1 MNISFDWLKEYVDIE
16 DMTPQELDDLLTF
29 SGLEVDSM
37 EKVETIKGGL
47 EHVVIAQVL
56 TCEPHPDSDH
66 LHLTTVDVGGERPLN
81 IVCGAPNV
89 AAGQKVVCAQIG
101 TKIYTSDTE
110 YYEIKKGKLRGA
122 VSEGMLC
129 AADELQLGTDHAGIM
144 VLPDDAP
151 VGMPAKEYFH
161 VKDDCL
167 LEVAITA
174 NRMDAISH
182 IGVARDVVA
191 VRNTREGKQLSIKW
205 PEVAECV
212 NASTCKC
219 VSADASATNTI
230 TQSHN
235 NAIRVTVEE
244 PELCPRYT
252 GITLRNVKV
261 GESPEWLQNRL
272 RTVGLRPINNIVDI
286 TNFVMMEVGQPLHA
300 FDADKIGGGHVVVK
314 RLPQGTKF
322 VTLDGVERTLD
333 ARDLMI
339 CCECGN
345 ALSHECVSADAPAT
359 NTITQSSNN
368 TIQAEPMC
376 IAGVFGGQKSGVS
389 METTNVFLESAFF
402 NPVSIR
408 KTSQRHTLKTD
419 ASYRYERTCDPN
431 ITEWALRRAVKLIRE
446 LAGGEICGQMVDLY
460 PKKIERPTVEV
471 NFRRMFDLVGQDIP
485 LEAVRT
491 ALTSLDIEIAN
502 ETAEGMTL
510 RVPTCKAD
518 VTRECDIVEEIMRI
532 YGYNNI
538 HIGTTVNSCL
548 SYGKKPDPR
557 KLKNAVSDYLTDNGF
572 SEIMNNSLTKSE
584 YYDDNPDFPADRCI
598 PIINPLSKELNVM
611 RQTLLYSGLEC
622 IARNINYK
630 IHDQKLYEFGKSYC
644 VNASMCKCV
653 SDDASAT
660 DTITQSHNNAIT
672 DVTKRFN
679 ETEHVSIFLT
689 GNMLP
694 ESWKQKSPESDF
706 FYLKSYVMTI
716 LQRMRVNMGRVEVV
730 PSQAKYFAEGLDLV
744 LRDNKKVIATLGT
757 LGRETMKKMDIKQ
770 PVYYADLNWTL
781 LLKGYPTKE
790 VQYQEVAKFP
800 EVRRDLALILKKDV
814 TFAAIEQAAM
824 QCEKKLLKSVSLF
837 DVYEGKGIA
846 DGFKSYAV
854 SFILQDKDK
863 TLNDKQIEATMTKIQ
878 KTLETQLGAKVRG

>member
-1 MNISFDWLKEYVDIE
+1 MNISFDWLKQYVDIE
-16 DMTPQELDDLLTF
+16 GMTPQELDDLLTF
-29 SGLEVDSM
+29 SGLEVDSK

-66 LHLTTVDVGGERPLN
+66 LHLTTVDVGTGTPLN

-161 VKDDCL
+161 VQDDWL
-167 LEVAITA
+167 FEVAITA

-191 VRNTREGKQLSIKW
+191 VRNTREGKQLKIQW
-205 PEVAECV
+205 PEAPEFPETPD
-212 NASTCKC
+212 S
-219 VSADASATNTI
+219 
-230 TQSHN
+230 QE
-235 NAIRVTVEE
+235 AIRVTVEDAN
-244 PELCPRYT
+244 LCPRYT
-252 GITLRNVKV
+252 GITLRGVKV

-272 RTVGLRPINNIVDI
+272 RTVGLRPINNVVDV

-300 FDADKIGGGHVVVK
+300 FDADQITGGHVIVK
-314 RLPQGTKF
+314 TLPQGTKF

-339 CCECGN
+339 CNEEEG
-345 ALSHECVSADAPAT
+345 
-359 NTITQSSNN
+359 
-368 TIQAEPMC
+368 MC
-376 IAGVFGGQKSGVS
+376 IAGVFGGLKSGTT
-389 METTNVFLESAFF
+389 METKNVFLESAFF

-431 ITEWALRRAVKLIRE
+431 ITVWALRRAVKLIQE
-446 LAGGEICGQMVDLY
+446 LAGGEVCGQMVDLY
-460 PKKIERPTVEV
+460 PKPIERPTVEV

-491 ALTSLDIEIAN
+491 ALTSLDIEIVN

-510 RVPTCKAD
+510 KVPTCKAD

-538 HIGTTVNSCL
+538 HIGDTVNSCL

-584 YYDDNPDFPADRCI
+584 YYEENPDFPADRCI

-622 IARNINYK
+622 IARNINFR
-630 IHDQKLYEFGKSYC
+630 ILDQKLYEFGRGYQKADLKDL
-644 VNASMCKCV
+644 NDPK
-653 SDDASAT
+653 DLNDLP
-660 DTITQSHNNAIT
+660 
-672 DVTKRFN
+672 VTKRFS
-679 ETEHVSIFLT
+679 ETEHVSIFMT
-689 GNMLP
+689 GNMTP
-694 ESWKQKSPESDF
+694 ESWKMKPAETDF
-706 FYLKSYVMTI
+706 FYLKAYVMYI
-716 LQRMRVNMGRVEVV
+716 LHRMRVNMGRVEMV
-730 PSQAKYFAEGLDLV
+730 PTQYKFFAEGLDIV
-744 LRDNKKVIATLGT
+744 QRDSKKLLGT
-757 LGRETMKKMDIKQ
+757 LGRIGRETLKKMDIKQ
-770 PVYYADLNWTL
+770 PVFYADLNWTL
-781 LLKGYPTKE
+781 LLKQYPTKE
-790 VQYQEVAKFP
+790 VLYQEVAKFP
-800 EVRRDLALILKKDV
+800 EVRRDLALVLRKDV
-814 TFAAIEQAAM
+814 TFAQVEQAAL

-837 DVYEGKGIA
+837 DVYEGKGITE
-846 DGFKSYAV
+846 GFKSYAV

-863 TLNDKQIEATMTKIQ
+863 TLNDKQIESTMAKIQ
-878 KTLETQLGAKVRG
+878 KTLETQLGAKIRG

>member
-16 DMTPQELDDLLTF
+16 DMTPQQLDDLLTF

-191 VRNTREGKQLSIKW
+191 VRNTREGKKLAIKW
-205 PEVAECV
+205 PEVESGEWKV
-212 NASTCKC
+212 ESDK
-219 VSADASATNTI
+219 
-230 TQSHN
+230 
-235 NAIRVTVEE
+235 AIRVTVEE

-272 RTVGLRPINNIVDI
+272 RTVGLRPINNIVDV

-339 CCECGN
+339 CDENEG
-345 ALSHECVSADAPAT
+345 
-359 NTITQSSNN
+359 
-368 TIQAEPMC
+368 MC

-446 LAGGEICGQMVDLY
+446 LAGGDICGQMVDLY
-460 PKKIERPTVEV
+460 PNKIERPTVEV

-491 ALTSLDIEIAN
+491 ALTSLDIEIVR
-502 ETAEGMTL
+502 EDAEGMTL
-510 RVPTCKAD
+510 KVPTCKAD
-518 VTRECDIVEEIMRI
+518 VYRECDIVEEIMRI

-584 YYDDNPDFPADRCI
+584 YYEDNADFEAARCI

-622 IARNINYK
+622 IARNINFR
-630 IHDQKLYEFGKSYC
+630 ILDQKLYEFGRSY
-644 VNASMCKCV
+644 VK
-653 SDDASAT
+653 T
-660 DTITQSHNNAIT
+660 DEAANQELP
-672 DVTKRFN
+672 VTKRFN

-689 GNMLP
+689 GNMTP
-694 ESWKQKSPESDF
+694 ESWKMKSAESDV
-706 FYLKSYVMTI
+706 FYLKAYVMDI
-716 LQRMRVNMGRVEVV
+716 LHRMRVNMGRVEMV
-730 PSQAKYFAEGLDLV
+730 PTQYKFFAEGLDIV
-744 LRDNKKVIATLGT
+744 QRDSKKLLGT
-757 LGRETMKKMDIKQ
+757 LGRIGRETLKKMDIKQ
-770 PVYYADLNWTL
+770 PVFYADLNWTL

-800 EVRRDLALILKKDV
+800 EVRRDLALILRKDV

-824 QCEKKLLKSVSLF
+824 QCEKKLLKRVSLF

-846 DGFKSYAV
+846 EGMKSYAV

-863 TLNDKQIEATMTKIQ
+863 TLNDKQIESTMAKIQ

>member
-205 PEVAECV
+205 PETLELPELPDNPA
-212 NASTCKC
+212 
-219 VSADASATNTI
+219 
-230 TQSHN
+230 
-235 NAIRVTVEE
+235 AIKVTVEE
-244 PELCPRYT
+244 PDLCPRYT

-272 RTVGLRPINNIVDI
+272 RTVGLRPINNVVDV

-300 FDADKIGGGHVVVK
+300 FDADKIGGGHVIVK

-339 CCECGN
+339 CDENEG
-345 ALSHECVSADAPAT
+345 
-359 NTITQSSNN
+359 
-368 TIQAEPMC
+368 MC

-446 LAGGEICGQMVDLY
+446 LAGGDICGQMVDLY
-460 PKKIERPTVEV
+460 PNKIERPTVEV

-491 ALTSLDIEIAN
+491 ALTSLDIEIVR
-502 ETAEGMTL
+502 EDAEGMTL
-510 RVPTCKAD
+510 KVPTCKAD

-584 YYDDNPDFPADRCI
+584 YYDENPDFPADRCI

-630 IHDQKLYEFGKSYC
+630 IHDQKLYEFGRSY
-644 VNASMCKCV
+644 VK
-653 SDDASAT
+653 T
-660 DTITQSHNNAIT
+660 DEAANQELP
-672 DVTKRFN
+672 VTKRFN

-689 GNMLP
+689 GNMTP

-706 FYLKSYVMTI
+706 FYLKSYVMAI

-744 LRDNKKVIATLGT
+744 LRDNKKVLATLGT
-757 LGRETMKKMDIKQ
+757 LGRETLKRMDIKQ

-824 QCEKKLLKSVSLF
+824 QCEKKLLKRVSLF

-863 TLNDKQIEATMTKIQ
+863 TLNDKQIETTMAKIQ

>member
-16 DMTPQELDDLLTF
+16 DMTPQQLDDLLTF

-101 TKIYTSDTE
+101 TKIYTSNSSAGGPATE

-129 AADELQLGTDHAGIM
+129 AADELQLGSDHAGIM

-161 VKDDCL
+161 VEDDHL

-174 NRMDAISH
+174 NRMDACSH

-191 VRNTREGKQLSIKW
+191 VRNTREGKNLAIKW
-205 PEVAECV
+205 PEVESGEWKV
-212 NASTCKC
+212 ESDK
-219 VSADASATNTI
+219 
-230 TQSHN
+230 
-235 NAIRVTVEE
+235 AIRVTVEE

-252 GITLRNVKV
+252 GITLRGVEVKD
-261 GESPEWLQNRL
+261 SPEWLQKRL
-272 RTVGLRPINNIVDI
+272 RTVGLRPINNIVDV

-300 FDADKIGGGHVVVK
+300 FDADKIGGGHVIVK

-322 VTLDGVERTLD
+322 TTLDGVERELD
-333 ARDLMI
+333 QRDLMI
-339 CCECGN
+339 CDEQEG
-345 ALSHECVSADAPAT
+345 
-359 NTITQSSNN
+359 
-368 TIQAEPMC
+368 MC
-376 IAGVFGGQKSGVS
+376 IAGVFGGQKSGVTH
-389 METTNVFLESAFF
+389 ETCNVFLESAYF

-419 ASYRYERTCDPN
+419 ASYRYERGCDPN

-446 LAGGEICGQMVDLY
+446 LAGGEVCGPMVDMY
-460 PKKIERPTVEV
+460 PKKIEKAEVTV
-471 NFRRMFDLVGQDIP
+471 NYRRMFDLIGKDIP
-485 LEAVRT
+485 MEAVHTSLR
-491 ALTSLDIEIAN
+491 SLDIEIVH
-502 ETAEGMTL
+502 EDTEGMTL
-510 RVPTCKAD
+510 RVPTMKCD

-538 HIGTTVNSCL
+538 TFDERLNSCL
-548 SYGKKPDPR
+548 SYGRKPDPL

-584 YYDDNPDFPADRCI
+584 YYDSNPDFPAERCVQ
-598 PIINPLSKELNVM
+598 IINPLSKELNVM
-611 RQTLLYSGLEC
+611 RQTLLYSGLEV
-622 IARNINYK
+622 IARNINYR
-630 IHDQKLYEFGKSYC
+630 ILDQKLYEFGRSY
-644 VNASMCKCV
+644 VKNEV
-653 SDDASAT
+653 DD
-660 DTITQSHNNAIT
+660 DTLP
-672 DVTKRFN
+672 VTKRFT
-679 ETEHVSIFLT
+679 ETQHVSLFLT
-689 GNMLP
+689 GKMMP
-694 ESWKQKSPESDF
+694 ENWKVVAADSDF
-706 FYLKSYVMTI
+706 YYLKAHLTNI
-716 LQRMRVNMGRVEVV
+716 LKRMRVNMGRVELK
-730 PSQAKYFAEGLDLV
+730 PTESKYFAEGLDYV
-744 LRDNKKVIATLGT
+744 MRDSKKTLCSI
-757 LGRETMKKMDIKQ
+757 GRLSRELLKRMDIKQ
-770 PVYYADLNWTL
+770 EVVYADLNWDL
-781 LLKGYPTKE
+781 LLKQYPAKE
-790 VQYQEVAKFP
+790 VLYEEVAKFP

-824 QCEKKLLKSVSLF
+824 QCEKKLLKRVSLF

-863 TLNDKQIEATMTKIQ
+863 TLNDKQIETTMAKIQ

>member
-16 DMTPQELDDLLTF
+16 DMTPQQLDDLLTF

-191 VRNTREGKQLSIKW
+191 VRNTREGKQLKIKW
-205 PEVAECV
+205 PEVADIAAPEG
-212 NASTCKC
+212 A
-219 VSADASATNTI
+219 AAG
-230 TQSHN
+230 Q
-235 NAIRVTVEE
+235 AIRVTVEE

-272 RTVGLRPINNIVDI
+272 RTVGLRPINNIVDV

-339 CCECGN
+339 CDENEG
-345 ALSHECVSADAPAT
+345 
-359 NTITQSSNN
+359 
-368 TIQAEPMC
+368 MC

-446 LAGGEICGQMVDLY
+446 LAGGDICGQMVDLY
-460 PKKIERPTVEV
+460 PNKIERPTVEV

-491 ALTSLDIEIAN
+491 ALTSLDIEIVR
-502 ETAEGMTL
+502 EDAEGMTL
-510 RVPTCKAD
+510 KVPTCKAD

-584 YYDDNPDFPADRCI
+584 YYDENPDFPADRCI

-630 IHDQKLYEFGKSYC
+630 IHDQKLYEFGRSY
-644 VNASMCKCV
+644 VK
-653 SDDASAT
+653 T
-660 DTITQSHNNAIT
+660 DEAANQELP
-672 DVTKRFN
+672 VTKRFN

-689 GNMLP
+689 GNMTP
-694 ESWKQKSPESDF
+694 ESWKMKPAEADF
-706 FYLKSYVMTI
+706 FYLKAYVMDI
-716 LQRMRVNMGRVEVV
+716 LHRMRVNMGRVEMV
-730 PSQAKYFAEGLDLV
+730 PTQYKFFAEGLDIV
-744 LRDNKKVIATLGT
+744 LKDSKKLLGT
-757 LGRETMKKMDIKQ
+757 IGRIGRETLKRMDIKQ

-824 QCEKKLLKSVSLF
+824 QCEKKLLKRVSLF

-863 TLNDKQIEATMTKIQ
+863 TLNDKQIESTMAKIQ

>member
-191 VRNTREGKQLSIKW
+191 VRNTREGKQLRIKW
-205 PEVAECV
+205 PEVA
-212 NASTCKC
+212 
-219 VSADASATNTI
+219 ADLTPKAAGEPI
-230 TQSHN
+230 K
-235 NAIRVTVEE
+235 VTVEE
-244 PELCPRYT
+244 PDLCPRYT

-272 RTVGLRPINNIVDI
+272 RTVGLRPINNVVDV

-300 FDADKIGGGHVVVK
+300 FDADQITGGHVIVK
-314 RLPQGTKF
+314 TLPQGTKF

-339 CCECGN
+339 CNEEEG
-345 ALSHECVSADAPAT
+345 
-359 NTITQSSNN
+359 
-368 TIQAEPMC
+368 MC
-376 IAGVFGGQKSGVS
+376 IAGVFGGLKSGTT
-389 METTNVFLESAFF
+389 METKNVFLESAFF

-431 ITEWALRRAVKLIRE
+431 ITVWALRRAVKLIQE
-446 LAGGEICGQMVDLY
+446 LAGGEICGPMVDLY
-460 PKKIERPTVEV
+460 PKPIERPTVEV
-471 NFRRMFDLVGQDIP
+471 NYRRMFDLVGQDIP

-491 ALTSLDIEIAN
+491 ALTSLDIEIVR
-502 ETAEGMTL
+502 EDAEGMTL
-510 RVPTCKAD
+510 KVPTCKAD

-538 HIGTTVNSCL
+538 HIGETVNSCL

-584 YYDDNPDFPADRCI
+584 YYDENPDFPADRCI

-653 SDDASAT
+653 SDEASAT

-672 DVTKRFN
+672 DVTKRFA

-689 GNMLP
+689 GNMTP
-694 ESWKQKSPESDF
+694 ESWKMKPAEADF
-706 FYLKSYVMTI
+706 FYLKAYVMDI
-716 LQRMRVNMGRVEVV
+716 LHRMRVNMGRVEMV
-730 PSQAKYFAEGLDLV
+730 PTQYKFFAEGLDIIQ
-744 LRDNKKVIATLGT
+744 RDSKKLLGT
-757 LGRETMKKMDIKQ
+757 IGRIGRETLKKMDIKQ
-770 PVYYADLNWTL
+770 PVFYADLNWTL

-824 QCEKKLLKSVSLF
+824 QCEKKLLKRVSLF

-863 TLNDKQIEATMTKIQ
+863 TLNDKQIESTMAKIQ
-878 KTLETQLGAKVRG
+878 KALETQLGAKIRG

>member
-16 DMTPQELDDLLTF
+16 DMIPQELDDLLTF

-191 VRNTREGKQLSIKW
+191 VRNTREGKQLKIKW
-205 PEVAECV
+205 PEVA
-212 NASTCKC
+212 
-219 VSADASATNTI
+219 ADLTPKAAGEPI
-230 TQSHN
+230 K
-235 NAIRVTVEE
+235 VTVEE
-244 PELCPRYT
+244 PDLCPRYT
-252 GITLRNVKV
+252 GITLRDVKV
-261 GESPEWLQNRL
+261 AESPEWLQNRL
-272 RTVGLRPINNIVDI
+272 RTVGLRPINNVVDV

-300 FDADKIGGGHVVVK
+300 FDADQIAGGHVIVK

-322 VTLDGVERTLD
+322 ITLDGVERTLD

-339 CCECGN
+339 CCEDTQAIKQSGN
-345 ALSHECVSADAPAT
+345 
-359 NTITQSSNN
+359 
-368 TIQAEPMC
+368 QAMAQPMC
-376 IAGVFGGQKSGVS
+376 IAGVFGGLKSGTT
-389 METTNVFLESAFF
+389 METKNVFLESAFF

-431 ITEWALRRAVKLIRE
+431 ITEWALRRAVKLIQE

-460 PKKIERPTVEV
+460 PKPIERPTVEV

-491 ALTSLDIEIAN
+491 ALTSLDIEIVN

-510 RVPTCKAD
+510 KVPTCKAD

-538 HIGTTVNSCL
+538 HIGETVNSCL

-584 YYDDNPDFPADRCI
+584 YYSDNADFPADRCI

-622 IARNINYK
+622 IARNINFR
-630 IHDQKLYEFGKSYC
+630 ILDQKLYEYGRSYC
-644 VNASMCKCV
+644 LNVLMPECLSA
-653 SDDASAT
+653 DAPNT
-660 DTITQSHNNAIT
+660 QTIKQSSNQAI
-672 DVTKRFN
+672 DELPVTKRFT
-679 ETEHVSIFLT
+679 ETEHVSIFMT
-689 GNMLP
+689 GNMTP
-694 ESWKQKSPESDF
+694 ESWKMKPAETDF
-706 FYLKSYVMTI
+706 FYLKAYVMDI
-716 LQRMRVNMGRVEVV
+716 LHRMRVNMGRIEMV
-730 PSQAKYFAEGLDLV
+730 PTSYKFFAEGLDIIQ
-744 LRDNKKVIATLGT
+744 RDSKKLLGT
-757 LGRETMKKMDIKQ
+757 IGRIGRETLKKMDIKQ

-781 LLKGYPTKE
+781 LLKQYPTKE
-790 VQYQEVAKFP
+790 VLYQEVAKFP
-800 EVRRDLALILKKDV
+800 EVRRDLALILRKDV
-814 TFAAIEQAAM
+814 TFAQVEQAAM
-824 QCEKKLLKSVSLF
+824 QCEKKLLKRVSLF

-863 TLNDKQIEATMTKIQ
+863 TLNDKQIEATMAKIQ
-878 KTLETQLGAKVRG
+878 KTLETQLGAKIRG

>member
-191 VRNTREGKQLSIKW
+191 VRNTREGKNLAIKW
-205 PEVAECV
+205 PEVESGEWKV
-212 NASTCKC
+212 ESDK
-219 VSADASATNTI
+219 
-230 TQSHN
+230 
-235 NAIRVTVEE
+235 AIRVTVEE

-272 RTVGLRPINNIVDI
+272 RTVGLRPINNIVDV

-339 CCECGN
+339 CDENEG
-345 ALSHECVSADAPAT
+345 
-359 NTITQSSNN
+359 
-368 TIQAEPMC
+368 MC

-446 LAGGEICGQMVDLY
+446 LAGGDICGQMVDLY
-460 PKKIERPTVEV
+460 PNKIERPTVEV

-491 ALTSLDIEIAN
+491 ALTSLDIEIVR
-502 ETAEGMTL
+502 EDAEGMTL
-510 RVPTCKAD
+510 KVPTCKAD

-584 YYDDNPDFPADRCI
+584 YYEENPDFPADRCI

-630 IHDQKLYEFGKSYC
+630 IHDQKLYEFGRSY
-644 VNASMCKCV
+644 VK
-653 SDDASAT
+653 T
-660 DTITQSHNNAIT
+660 DVKT
-672 DVTKRFN
+672 DEAANQELPVTKRFN

-689 GNMLP
+689 GNMTP
-694 ESWKQKSPESDF
+694 ESWKMKPAEADI
-706 FYLKSYVMTI
+706 FYLKAYVMDI
-716 LQRMRVNMGRVEVV
+716 LHRMRVNMGRVEMV
-730 PSQAKYFAEGLDLV
+730 PTQYKFFAEGLDIIQ
-744 LRDNKKVIATLGT
+744 RDSKKLLGT
-757 LGRETMKKMDIKQ
+757 IGRIGRETLKKMDIKQ
-770 PVYYADLNWTL
+770 PVFYADLNWTL
-781 LLKGYPTKE
+781 LLKQYPTKE
-790 VQYQEVAKFP
+790 VLYQEVAKFP

-824 QCEKKLLKSVSLF
+824 QCEKKLLKRVSLF

-846 DGFKSYAV
+846 EGFKSYAV

-863 TLNDKQIEATMTKIQ
+863 TLNDKQIESTMAKIQ

>member
-16 DMTPQELDDLLTF
+16 DMTPQQLDDLLTF

-56 TCEPHPDSDH
+56 TCESHPDSDH

-191 VRNTREGKQLSIKW
+191 VRNTREGKQLAIKW
-205 PEVAECV
+205 PEVESGEWKV
-212 NASTCKC
+212 ESDK
-219 VSADASATNTI
+219 
-230 TQSHN
+230 
-235 NAIRVTVEE
+235 AIRVTVEE
-244 PELCPRYT
+244 PDLCPRYT

-272 RTVGLRPINNIVDI
+272 RTVGLRPINNIVDV

-339 CCECGN
+339 CDENEG
-345 ALSHECVSADAPAT
+345 
-359 NTITQSSNN
+359 
-368 TIQAEPMC
+368 MC

-446 LAGGEICGQMVDLY
+446 LAGGDICGQMVDLY
-460 PKKIERPTVEV
+460 PNKIERPTVEV

-491 ALTSLDIEIAN
+491 ALTSLDIEIVR
-502 ETAEGMTL
+502 EDAEGMTL

-584 YYDDNPDFPADRCI
+584 YYDENPDFPADRCI

-630 IHDQKLYEFGKSYC
+630 IHDQKLYEFGRSY
-644 VNASMCKCV
+644 VK
-653 SDDASAT
+653 T
-660 DTITQSHNNAIT
+660 DEAANQELP
-672 DVTKRFN
+672 VTKRFN

-689 GNMLP
+689 GNMTP
-694 ESWKQKSPESDF
+694 ESWKMKPAEADF
-706 FYLKSYVMTI
+706 FYLKAYVIDI
-716 LQRMRVNMGRVEVV
+716 LHRMRVNMGRVEMV
-730 PSQAKYFAEGLDLV
+730 PTQYKFFAEGLDIV
-744 LRDNKKVIATLGT
+744 QRDSKQLLGT
-757 LGRETMKKMDIKQ
+757 LGRIGRETLKKMDIKQ

-781 LLKGYPTKE
+781 LLKQYPAKE
-790 VQYQEVAKFP
+790 VLYEEVAKFP

-824 QCEKKLLKSVSLF
+824 QCEKKLLKRVSLF

-846 DGFKSYAV
+846 EGMKSYAV

-863 TLNDKQIEATMTKIQ
+863 TLNDKQIESTMAKIQ
-878 KTLETQLGAKVRG
+878 KTLETQLGAKIRG

>member
-191 VRNTREGKQLSIKW
+191 VRNTREGKQLKIKW
-205 PEVAECV
+205 PEVATDLSPKAAGEPI
-212 NASTCKC
+212 K
-219 VSADASATNTI
+219 
-230 TQSHN
+230 
-235 NAIRVTVEE
+235 VTVEE
-244 PELCPRYT
+244 PDLCPRYT

-272 RTVGLRPINNIVDI
+272 RTVGLRPINNIVDV

-339 CCECGN
+339 CDENEG
-345 ALSHECVSADAPAT
+345 
-359 NTITQSSNN
+359 
-368 TIQAEPMC
+368 MC

-446 LAGGEICGQMVDLY
+446 LAGGDICGQMVDLY
-460 PKKIERPTVEV
+460 PNKIERPTVEV

-491 ALTSLDIEIAN
+491 ALTSLDIEIVR
-502 ETAEGMTL
+502 EDAEGMTL

-584 YYDDNPDFPADRCI
+584 YYEENPDFPADRCI

-630 IHDQKLYEFGKSYC
+630 IHDQKLYEFGRSY
-644 VNASMCKCV
+644 VK
-653 SDDASAT
+653 T
-660 DTITQSHNNAIT
+660 DEAANQELP
-672 DVTKRFN
+672 VTKRFN

-689 GNMLP
+689 GNMTP
-694 ESWKQKSPESDF
+694 ESWKMKSAESDF
-706 FYLKSYVMTI
+706 FYLKAYVMDI
-716 LQRMRVNMGRVEVV
+716 LHRMRVNMGRVEMV
-730 PSQAKYFAEGLDLV
+730 PTQYKFFAEGLDIV
-744 LRDNKKVIATLGT
+744 LKDSKKLLGT
-757 LGRETMKKMDIKQ
+757 IGRIGRETLKKMDIKQ
-770 PVYYADLNWTL
+770 PVFYADLNWTL

-824 QCEKKLLKSVSLF
+824 QCEKKLLKRVSLF

-863 TLNDKQIEATMTKIQ
+863 TLNDKQIESTMAKIQ

>member
-1 MNISFDWLKEYVDIE
+1 MNISFDWLKQYVDIE
-16 DMTPQELDDLLTF
+16 GMTPQELDDLLTF
-29 SGLEVDSM
+29 SGLEVDSK

-66 LHLTTVDVGGERPLN
+66 LHLTTVDVGTGTPLN

-161 VKDDCL
+161 VQDDWL
-167 LEVAITA
+167 FEVAITA

-182 IGVARDVVA
+182 IGLARDVVA
-191 VRNTREGKQLSIKW
+191 VRNTREGKKLAIKW
-205 PEVAECV
+205 PEVCDCL
-212 NASTCKC
+212 NASMSDCM
-219 VSADASATNTI
+219 SADASNTQTI
-230 TQSHN
+230 KQSN
-235 NAIRVTVEE
+235 NQAIKVTVED
-244 PELCPRYT
+244 PNLCPRYT

-261 GESPEWLQNRL
+261 AESPEWLQNRL
-272 RTVGLRPINNIVDI
+272 RTVGLRPINNVVDV

-300 FDADKIGGGHVVVK
+300 FDADQITGGHVIVK
-314 RLPQGTKF
+314 TLPQGTKF

-339 CCECGN
+339 CNEEEG
-345 ALSHECVSADAPAT
+345 
-359 NTITQSSNN
+359 
-368 TIQAEPMC
+368 MC
-376 IAGVFGGQKSGVS
+376 IAGVFGGLKSGTT
-389 METTNVFLESAFF
+389 METKNVFLESAFF

-431 ITEWALRRAVKLIRE
+431 ITVWALKRAVKLIQE

-460 PKKIERPTVEV
+460 PKPIECPTVEV
-471 NFRRMFDLVGQDIP
+471 NFRRMFDLIGQDIP

-491 ALTSLDIEIAN
+491 ALTSLDIEIAG

-510 RVPTCKAD
+510 KVPTCKAD

-538 HIGTTVNSCL
+538 HFDERLNSCL

-584 YYDDNPDFPADRCI
+584 YYDNNADFDPKRNVVI
-598 PIINPLSKELNVM
+598 LNPLSKELNVM

-622 IARNINYK
+622 IARNLNYK
-630 IHDQKLYEFGKSYC
+630 IKDQKLYEFGRSYC
-644 VNASMCKCV
+644 LNVLMPECLSA
-653 SDDASAT
+653 DAT
-660 DTITQSHNNAIT
+660 NTQTIKQSNNQAIN
-672 DVTKRFN
+672 DVTKKYT
-679 ETEHVSIFLT
+679 ETQHISLFLT
-689 GNMLP
+689 GDLMP
-694 ESWKQKSPESDF
+694 ESWKQKSPEADF
-706 FYLKSYVMTI
+706 YYLKAYVGNI
-716 LQRMRVNMGRVEVV
+716 LSRMRVNMSRVEVK
-730 PSQAKYFAEGLDLV
+730 PTALHYYAEGLDFVMRDSKKLLGSIGRLSREV
-744 LRDNKKVIATLGT
+744 L
-757 LGRETMKKMDIKQ
+757 KKMDIKQ
-770 PVYYADLNWTL
+770 EVYYADLNWDL
-781 LLKGYPTKE
+781 LLKLYPSKE
-790 VQYQEVAKFP
+790 VQYEEVAKFP
-800 EVRRDLALILKKDV
+800 EVRRDLALVLDKKV
-814 TFAAIEQAAM
+814 TFAEIEQAARSA
-824 QCEKKLLKSVSLF
+824 EKRLLKVVSLF

-846 DGFKSYAV
+846 EGMKSYAV

-863 TLNDKQIEATMTKIQ
+863 TLNDKQIEATMAKIQ
-878 KTLETQLGAKVRG
+878 KTLETQLGAKIRG

>member
-1 MNISFDWLKEYVDIE
+1 MNISFDWLKQYVDIE

-29 SGLEVDSM
+29 SGLEVDSK

-66 LHLTTVDVGGERPLN
+66 LHLTTVDVGTGTPLN

-161 VKDDCL
+161 VQDDWL
-167 LEVAITA
+167 FEVAITA

-191 VRNTREGKQLSIKW
+191 VRNTREGKQLKIQW
-205 PEVAECV
+205 PEAPKFPETPD
-212 NASTCKC
+212 SPE
-219 VSADASATNTI
+219 
-230 TQSHN
+230 
-235 NAIRVTVEE
+235 AIRVTVEDAN
-244 PELCPRYT
+244 LCPRYT
-252 GITLRNVKV
+252 GITLRGVKV

-272 RTVGLRPINNIVDI
+272 RTVGLRPINNVVDV

-300 FDADKIGGGHVVVK
+300 FDADQITGGHVIVK
-314 RLPQGTKF
+314 TLPQGTKF

-339 CCECGN
+339 CNEQEG
-345 ALSHECVSADAPAT
+345 
-359 NTITQSSNN
+359 
-368 TIQAEPMC
+368 MC
-376 IAGVFGGQKSGVS
+376 IAGVFGGLKSGTT
-389 METTNVFLESAFF
+389 METKNVFLESAFF

-408 KTSQRHTLKTD
+408 KSSQRHTLKTD

-431 ITEWALRRAVKLIRE
+431 ITVWALRRAVKLIQE

-460 PKKIERPTVEV
+460 PKPIERPTVEV

-491 ALTSLDIEIAN
+491 ALTSLDIEIVN

-510 RVPTCKAD
+510 KVPTCKAD

-538 HIGTTVNSCL
+538 HIGDTVNSCL

-584 YYDDNPDFPADRCI
+584 YYEDNPDFAADRCI

-622 IARNINYK
+622 IARNINFR
-630 IHDQKLYEFGKSYC
+630 ILDQKLYEFGRGYVKSGE
-644 VNASMCKCV
+644 SGI
-653 SDDASAT
+653 SGDSGEELP
-660 DTITQSHNNAIT
+660 
-672 DVTKRFN
+672 VTKRFA
-679 ETEHVSIFLT
+679 ETEHVSIFMT
-689 GNMLP
+689 GNMTP
-694 ESWKQKSPESDF
+694 ESWKMKSAETDF
-706 FYLKSYVMTI
+706 FYLKAYVMDI
-716 LQRMRVNMGRVEVV
+716 LHRMRVNMGRVEMV
-730 PSQAKYFAEGLDLV
+730 PTQYKFFAEGLDIV
-744 LRDNKKVIATLGT
+744 QRDSKKLLGAIGRI
-757 LGRETMKKMDIKQ
+757 GRETLKKMDIKQ

-781 LLKGYPTKE
+781 LLKQYPTKE
-790 VQYQEVAKFP
+790 VLYQEVAKFP
-800 EVRRDLALILKKDV
+800 EVRRDLALILRKDV
-814 TFAAIEQAAM
+814 TFAQVEQAAM
-824 QCEKKLLKSVSLF
+824 QCEKKLLKRVNLF

-863 TLNDKQIEATMTKIQ
+863 TLNDKQIESTMAKIQ
-878 KTLETQLGAKVRG
+878 KTLETQLGAKIRG

>member
-1 MNISFDWLKEYVDIE
+1 MNISFDWLKEYVYIE

-66 LHLTTVDVGGERPLN
+66 LHLTSVDVGGERPLN

-191 VRNTREGKQLSIKW
+191 VRNTREGKNLAIKW
-205 PEVAECV
+205 PEVESGEWKV
-212 NASTCKC
+212 ESDK
-219 VSADASATNTI
+219 
-230 TQSHN
+230 
-235 NAIRVTVEE
+235 AIRVTVEE

-272 RTVGLRPINNIVDI
+272 RTVGLRPINNIVDV

-339 CCECGN
+339 CDENEG
-345 ALSHECVSADAPAT
+345 
-359 NTITQSSNN
+359 
-368 TIQAEPMC
+368 MC

-460 PKKIERPTVEV
+460 PKPIEKPVVEV

-491 ALTSLDIEIAN
+491 ALTSLDIEIVR
-502 ETAEGMTL
+502 EDAEGMTL
-510 RVPTCKAD
+510 KVPTCKAD

-584 YYDDNPDFPADRCI
+584 YYDENPDFPADRCI

-630 IHDQKLYEFGKSYC
+630 IHDQKLYEFGRSY
-644 VNASMCKCV
+644 VK
-653 SDDASAT
+653 T
-660 DTITQSHNNAIT
+660 DEAANQELP
-672 DVTKRFN
+672 VTKRFN

-689 GNMLP
+689 GNMTP
-694 ESWKQKSPESDF
+694 ESWKMKPAEADF
-706 FYLKSYVMTI
+706 FYLKAYVMDI
-716 LQRMRVNMGRVEVV
+716 LHRMRVNMGRVEMV
-730 PSQAKYFAEGLDLV
+730 PTQYKFFAEGLDIV
-744 LRDNKKVIATLGT
+744 LKDSKKLLGT
-757 LGRETMKKMDIKQ
+757 IGRIGRETLKRMDIKQ

-824 QCEKKLLKSVSLF
+824 QCEKKLLKRVSLF

-863 TLNDKQIEATMTKIQ
+863 TLNDKQIESTMAKIQ

>member
-191 VRNTREGKQLSIKW
+191 VRNTREGKKLKIKW
-205 PEVAECV
+205 PEVA
-212 NASTCKC
+212 
-219 VSADASATNTI
+219 ADLTPKATGEPI
-230 TQSHN
+230 K
-235 NAIRVTVEE
+235 VTVEE
-244 PELCPRYT
+244 PDLCPRYT

-272 RTVGLRPINNIVDI
+272 RTVGLRPINNIVDV

-339 CCECGN
+339 CDENEG
-345 ALSHECVSADAPAT
+345 
-359 NTITQSSNN
+359 
-368 TIQAEPMC
+368 MC

-446 LAGGEICGQMVDLY
+446 LAGGDICGQMVDLY
-460 PKKIERPTVEV
+460 PNKIERPTVEV

-491 ALTSLDIEIAN
+491 ALTSLDIEIVR
-502 ETAEGMTL
+502 EDAEGMTL

-584 YYDDNPDFPADRCI
+584 YYDECYGVGSADNPDFPADRCI

-630 IHDQKLYEFGKSYC
+630 IHDQKLYEFGRSY
-644 VNASMCKCV
+644 VK
-653 SDDASAT
+653 T
-660 DTITQSHNNAIT
+660 DEAANQELP
-672 DVTKRFN
+672 VTKRFN

-689 GNMLP
+689 GNMTP
-694 ESWKQKSPESDF
+694 ESWKMKPAEADF
-706 FYLKSYVMTI
+706 FYLKAYVMDI
-716 LQRMRVNMGRVEVV
+716 LHRMRVNMGRVEMV
-730 PSQAKYFAEGLDLV
+730 PTQYKFFAEGLDIIQ
-744 LRDNKKVIATLGT
+744 RDSKKLLGT
-757 LGRETMKKMDIKQ
+757 IGRIGRETLKRMDIKQ

-781 LLKGYPTKE
+781 LLKQYPTKE
-790 VQYQEVAKFP
+790 VLYQEVAKFP

-824 QCEKKLLKSVSLF
+824 QCEKKLLKRVSLF

-863 TLNDKQIEATMTKIQ
+863 TLNDKQIETTMAKIQ
-878 KTLETQLGAKVRG
+878 KTLETQLGAKIRG

>member
-29 SGLEVDSM
+29 SGLEVDSK

-161 VKDDCL
+161 VKDDYL
-167 LEVAITA
+167 FEVAITA

-191 VRNTREGKQLSIKW
+191 VRNTREGKQLKIKW
-205 PEVAECV
+205 PEVSECV

-219 VSADASATNTI
+219 VSADAPATNTI

-235 NAIRVTVEE
+235 NAIRVTVED
-244 PELCPRYT
+244 PDLCPRYT
-252 GITLRNVKV
+252 GITLRGVKV

-272 RTVGLRPINNIVDI
+272 RTVGLRPINNVVDV

-300 FDADKIGGGHVVVK
+300 FDADQIAGGHVIVK

-345 ALSHECVSADAPAT
+345 SGMCECGSQT
-359 NTITQSSNN
+359 NELTNSQIN
-368 TIQAEPMC
+368 TLAEPMC
-376 IAGVFGGQKSGVS
+376 IAGVFGGLKSGTT
-389 METTNVFLESAFF
+389 METKNVFLESAFF

-431 ITEWALRRAVKLIRE
+431 ITVWALRRAVKLIQE

-460 PKKIERPTVEV
+460 PKPIEKPVVEV

-491 ALTSLDIEIAN
+491 ALTSLDIEIVN

-510 RVPTCKAD
+510 KVPTCKAD
-518 VTRECDIVEEIMRI
+518 VYRECDIVEEIMRI

-538 HIGTTVNSCL
+538 HIGETVNSCL

-584 YYDDNPDFPADRCI
+584 YYEDNPDFPADRCI

-622 IARNINYK
+622 IARNINFR
-630 IHDQKLYEFGKSYC
+630 ILDQKLYEFGHCYVKTDE
-644 VNASMCKCV
+644 ASN
-653 SDDASAT
+653 
-660 DTITQSHNNAIT
+660 QELP
-672 DVTKRFN
+672 VTKRFN
-679 ETEHVSIFLT
+679 ETEHVSIFMT
-689 GNMLP
+689 GNMTP
-694 ESWKQKSPESDF
+694 ESWKMKPAETDF
-706 FYLKSYVMTI
+706 FYLKAYVMDI
-716 LQRMRVNMGRVEVV
+716 LHRMRVNMGRIEMV
-730 PSQAKYFAEGLDLV
+730 PSTAKYFAEGLDIIQ
-744 LRDNKKVIATLGT
+744 RDSKKLLGT
-757 LGRETMKKMDIKQ
+757 IGRIGRETLKKMDIKQ
-770 PVYYADLNWTL
+770 PVFYADLNWTL
-781 LLKGYPTKE
+781 LLKQYPTKE
-790 VQYQEVAKFP
+790 VLYQEVAKFP
-800 EVRRDLALILKKDV
+800 EVRRDLALILRKDV
-814 TFAAIEQAAM
+814 TFAQVEQAAQ

-863 TLNDKQIEATMTKIQ
+863 TLADKQIEATMSKIQ
-878 KTLETQLGAKVRG
+878 KTLETQLGAKIRG

>member
-205 PEVAECV
+205 PEAPELPELP
-212 NASTCKC
+212 NSPE
-219 VSADASATNTI
+219 
-230 TQSHN
+230 
-235 NAIRVTVEE
+235 AIKVTVDE

-272 RTVGLRPINNIVDI
+272 RTVGLRPINNIVDV

-339 CCECGN
+339 CDENEG
-345 ALSHECVSADAPAT
+345 
-359 NTITQSSNN
+359 
-368 TIQAEPMC
+368 MC
-376 IAGVFGGQKSGVS
+376 IAGVFGGQKSGTT
-389 METTNVFLESAFF
+389 METKNVFLESAFF

-446 LAGGEICGQMVDLY
+446 LAGGDICGQMVDLY
-460 PKKIERPTVEV
+460 PNKIERPTVEV

-491 ALTSLDIEIAN
+491 ALTSLDIEIVN

-510 RVPTCKAD
+510 KVPTCKAD

-584 YYDDNPDFPADRCI
+584 YYDENPDFPADRCI

-630 IHDQKLYEFGKSYC
+630 IHDQKLYEFGRSY
-644 VNASMCKCV
+644 VK
-653 SDDASAT
+653 T
-660 DTITQSHNNAIT
+660 DEAANQELP
-672 DVTKRFN
+672 VTKRFN

-689 GNMLP
+689 GNMTP
-694 ESWKQKSPESDF
+694 ESWKMKPAEADF
-706 FYLKSYVMTI
+706 FYLKAYVMDI
-716 LQRMRVNMGRVEVV
+716 LHRMRVNMGRVEMV
-730 PSQAKYFAEGLDLV
+730 PTQYKFFAEGLDIV
-744 LRDNKKVIATLGT
+744 QKDSKKLLGT
-757 LGRETMKKMDIKQ
+757 IGRIGRETLKRMDIKQ

-824 QCEKKLLKSVSLF
+824 QCEKKLLKRVSLF

-846 DGFKSYAV
+846 EGFKSYAV

-863 TLNDKQIEATMTKIQ
+863 TLNDKQIETTMAKIQ

>member
-16 DMTPQELDDLLTF
+16 DMTPQQLDDLLTF

-191 VRNTREGKQLSIKW
+191 VRNTREGKNLAIKW
-205 PEVAECV
+205 PEVDRGEWTEE
-212 NASTCKC
+212 SDK
-219 VSADASATNTI
+219 
-230 TQSHN
+230 
-235 NAIRVTVEE
+235 AIRVTVEE

-272 RTVGLRPINNIVDI
+272 RTVGLRPINNIVDV
-286 TNFVMMEVGQPLHA
+286 TNLVMMEVGQPLHA
-300 FDADKIGGGHVVVK
+300 FDADKISGGHVVVK

-339 CCECGN
+339 CDEQEG
-345 ALSHECVSADAPAT
+345 
-359 NTITQSSNN
+359 
-368 TIQAEPMC
+368 MC

-446 LAGGEICGQMVDLY
+446 LAGGDICGQMVDLY
-460 PKKIERPTVEV
+460 PNKIERPTVEV

-491 ALTSLDIEIAN
+491 ALTSLDIEIVR
-502 ETAEGMTL
+502 EDAEGMTL
-510 RVPTCKAD
+510 KVPTCKAD

-622 IARNINYK
+622 IARNINFR
-630 IHDQKLYEFGKSYC
+630 ILDQKLYEFGHTYQKSD
-644 VNASMCKCV
+644 V
-653 SDDASAT
+653 SD
-660 DTITQSHNNAIT
+660 QS
-672 DVTKRFN
+672 DVSDLPVTKRFN
-679 ETEHVSIFLT
+679 ETEHVSIFMT
-689 GNMLP
+689 GNMTP
-694 ESWKQKSPESDF
+694 ESWKMKPAETDF
-706 FYLKSYVMTI
+706 FYLKAYVMDI
-716 LQRMRVNMGRVEVV
+716 LHRMRVNMGRVEMV
-730 PSQAKYFAEGLDLV
+730 PTQYKFFAEGLDIV
-744 LRDNKKVIATLGT
+744 QRDSKKLLGT
-757 LGRETMKKMDIKQ
+757 IGRIGRETLKRMDIKQ

-824 QCEKKLLKSVSLF
+824 QCEKKLLKRVSLF

-854 SFILQDKDK
+854 SFILQDRDK
-863 TLNDKQIEATMTKIQ
+863 TLNDKMIESAMAKIQ
-878 KTLETQLGAKVRG
+878 KTLEAQLGAKVRG

>member
-16 DMTPQELDDLLTF
+16 DMTPQQLDDLLTF

-205 PEVAECV
+205 PEAPEFLELPD
-212 NASTCKC
+212 SPE
-219 VSADASATNTI
+219 
-230 TQSHN
+230 
-235 NAIRVTVEE
+235 AIKVTVEE

-272 RTVGLRPINNIVDI
+272 RTVGLRPINNIVDV

-339 CCECGN
+339 CDENEG
-345 ALSHECVSADAPAT
+345 
-359 NTITQSSNN
+359 
-368 TIQAEPMC
+368 MC

-446 LAGGEICGQMVDLY
+446 LAGGDICGQMVDLY
-460 PKKIERPTVEV
+460 PNKIERPTVEV

-491 ALTSLDIEIAN
+491 ALTSLDIEIVR
-502 ETAEGMTL
+502 EDAEGMTL
-510 RVPTCKAD
+510 KVPTCKAD

-584 YYDDNPDFPADRCI
+584 YYDECYGVGSADNPDFPADRCI

-622 IARNINYK
+622 IARNINFR
-630 IHDQKLYEFGKSYC
+630 ILDQKLYEFGRSY
-644 VNASMCKCV
+644 VK
-653 SDDASAT
+653 T
-660 DTITQSHNNAIT
+660 DEAANQELP
-672 DVTKRFN
+672 VTKRFA

-689 GNMLP
+689 GNMSP
-694 ESWKQKSPESDF
+694 ESWKMKPAETDF
-706 FYLKSYVMTI
+706 FYLKAYVMDI
-716 LQRMRVNMGRVEVV
+716 LHRMRVNMGRVEMV
-730 PSQAKYFAEGLDLV
+730 PTQYKFFAEGLDIIQ
-744 LRDNKKVIATLGT
+744 RDSKKVLGT
-757 LGRETMKKMDIKQ
+757 IGRIGRETLKKMDIKQ

-790 VQYQEVAKFP
+790 VLYQEVAKFP
-800 EVRRDLALILKKDV
+800 EVRRDLAFILKKDV

-824 QCEKKLLKSVSLF
+824 QCEKKLLKRVSLF

-846 DGFKSYAV
+846 EGFKSYAV

-863 TLNDKQIEATMTKIQ
+863 TLNDKQIESTMAKIQ
-878 KTLETQLGAKVRG
+878 KALETQLGAKVRG

>member
-1 MNISFDWLKEYVDIE
+1 MNISFDWLKQYVDIE
-16 DMTPQELDDLLTF
+16 GMTPQELDDLLTF
-29 SGLEVDSM
+29 SGLEVDGK

-66 LHLTTVDVGGERPLN
+66 LHLTTVDVGTGTPLN

-89 AAGQKVVCAQIG
+89 AVGQKVVCAQIG

-161 VKDDCL
+161 VQDDWL
-167 LEVAITA
+167 FEVAITA

-191 VRNTREGKQLSIKW
+191 VRNTREGKQLKIQW
-205 PEVAECV
+205 PEVA
-212 NASTCKC
+212 
-219 VSADASATNTI
+219 ADLTPTAKGE
-230 TQSHN
+230 
-235 NAIRVTVEE
+235 AIRVTVEDAN
-244 PELCPRYT
+244 LCPRYT

-272 RTVGLRPINNIVDI
+272 RTVGLRPINNVVDV

-300 FDADKIGGGHVVVK
+300 FDADQITGGHVIVK
-314 RLPQGTKF
+314 TLPQGTKF

-339 CCECGN
+339 CNEQEG
-345 ALSHECVSADAPAT
+345 
-359 NTITQSSNN
+359 
-368 TIQAEPMC
+368 MC
-376 IAGVFGGQKSGVS
+376 IAGVFGGLKSGTT
-389 METTNVFLESAFF
+389 METKNVFLESAFF

-431 ITEWALRRAVKLIRE
+431 ITVWALRRAVKLIQE
-446 LAGGEICGQMVDLY
+446 LAGGEVCGQMVDLY
-460 PKKIERPTVEV
+460 PKPIERPTVEV

-491 ALTSLDIEIAN
+491 ALTSLDIEIVN

-510 RVPTCKAD
+510 KVPTCKAD

-538 HIGTTVNSCL
+538 HIGDTVNSCL

-584 YYDDNPDFPADRCI
+584 YYEDNPDFPADRCI

-622 IARNINYK
+622 IARNINFR
-630 IHDQKLYEFGKSYC
+630 ILDQKLYEFGRGYVKADLKDL
-644 VNASMCKCV
+644 N
-653 SDDASAT
+653 DPNDLN
-660 DTITQSHNNAIT
+660 DLP
-672 DVTKRFN
+672 VTKRFT
-679 ETEHVSIFLT
+679 ETEHVSIFMT
-689 GNMLP
+689 GNMTP
-694 ESWKQKSPESDF
+694 ESWKMKAAETDF
-706 FYLKSYVMTI
+706 FYLKAYVMDI
-716 LQRMRVNMGRVEVV
+716 LHRMRVNMGRVEMV
-730 PSQAKYFAEGLDLV
+730 PTQYKFFAEGLDIV
-744 LRDNKKVIATLGT
+744 QRDSKKLLGT
-757 LGRETMKKMDIKQ
+757 IGRIGRETLKKMDIKQ
-770 PVYYADLNWTL
+770 PVFYADLNWTL
-781 LLKGYPTKE
+781 LLKQYPTKE
-790 VQYQEVAKFP
+790 VLYQEVAKFP
-800 EVRRDLALILKKDV
+800 EVRRDLALILRKDV
-814 TFAAIEQAAM
+814 TFAQVEQAAM

-863 TLNDKQIEATMTKIQ
+863 TLNDKQIEATMAKIQ

>member
-1 MNISFDWLKEYVDIE
+1 MNISFDWLKQYVDIE
-16 DMTPQELDDLLTF
+16 GMTPQELDDLLTF
-29 SGLEVDSM
+29 SGLEVDSK

-66 LHLTTVDVGGERPLN
+66 LHLTTVDVGTGTPLN

-110 YYEIKKGKLRGA
+110 FYEIKKGKLRGA

-191 VRNTREGKQLSIKW
+191 VRNTREGKQLKIKW
-205 PEVAECV
+205 PEVADL
-212 NASTCKC
+212 SDMSGK
-219 VSADASATNTI
+219 SD
-230 TQSHN
+230 QSD
-235 NAIRVTVEE
+235 NAIRVTVEDAN
-244 PELCPRYT
+244 LCPRYT

-272 RTVGLRPINNIVDI
+272 RTVGLRPINNVVDV

-300 FDADKIGGGHVVVK
+300 FDADQITGGHVIVK
-314 RLPQGTKF
+314 TLPQGTKF
-322 VTLDGVERTLD
+322 TTLDGVECELD

-339 CCECGN
+339 CNEQEG
-345 ALSHECVSADAPAT
+345 
-359 NTITQSSNN
+359 
-368 TIQAEPMC
+368 MC
-376 IAGVFGGQKSGVS
+376 IAGVFGGLKSGVT
-389 METTNVFLESAFF
+389 METKNVFLESAFF

-408 KTSQRHTLKTD
+408 KTSQRHILKTD

-431 ITEWALRRAVKLIRE
+431 ITPWALRRAVKLIRE
-446 LAGGEICGQMVDLY
+446 LCGGEICGQMVDLY
-460 PKKIERPTVEV
+460 PKPIEKPVVEV
-471 NFRRMFDLVGQDIP
+471 NFRHMFDLVGQDIP

-491 ALTSLDIEIAN
+491 ALTSLDIEIVN

-510 RVPTCKAD
+510 KVPTCKAD
-518 VTRECDIVEEIMRI
+518 VTRECDIVEEVMRI

-538 HIGTTVNSCL
+538 HVDERVSSCL
-548 SYGKKPDPR
+548 SYGSKPNPR
-557 KLKNAVSDYLTDNGF
+557 RLQNVVSDYLTDNGF
-572 SEIMNNSLTKSE
+572 SEIMNNSLSKSA
-584 YYDDNPDFPADRCI
+584 YYVDNADFPEAKSVAI
-598 PIINPLSKELNVM
+598 LNPLSKELNVM

-622 IARNINYK
+622 VVRNLNYR
-630 IHDQKLYEFGKSYC
+630 ILNQKLYEFGRGYQKTDQ
-644 VNASMCKCV
+644 ADQ
-653 SDDASAT
+653 SDLP
-660 DTITQSHNNAIT
+660 
-672 DVTKRFN
+672 VTKKYN
-679 ETEHVSIFLT
+679 ETQHLSMWMT
-689 GNMLP
+689 GEQYA
-694 ESWKQKSPESDF
+694 ESWKVAHTPTDF
-706 FYLKSYVMTI
+706 FYLKSYVMNI
-716 LQRMRVNMGRVEVV
+716 LHRMRVNLSRLESK
-730 PSQAKYFAEGLDLV
+730 PTACSYLSQGIDLV
-744 LRDNKKVIATLGT
+744 YRDNQKVLVSMGVVNKSVLA
-757 LGRETMKKMDIKQ
+757 KMDCKQ
-770 PVYYADLNWTL
+770 PVFYADINWDL
-781 LLKGYPTKE
+781 LLKNYPKKE
-790 VQYQEVAKFP
+790 VTFSEIPRFP
-800 EVRRDLALILKKDV
+800 EVRRDLALVVSQNV
-814 TFAAIEQAAM
+814 TFEQIEQVAYAT
-824 QCEKKLLKSVSLF
+824 EKKLLQRVGLF

-846 DGFKSYAV
+846 AGMKSYAV

-863 TLNDKQIEATMTKIQ
+863 TLNDKQIEATMEKIQ
-878 KTLETQLGAKVRG
+878 KNLETQLGAKLR

>member
-1 MNISFDWLKEYVDIE
+1 MNISFDWLKQYVDLE
-16 DMTPQELDDLLTF
+16 GVTPQELDDLLTF
-29 SGLEVDSM
+29 SGLEVDSK

-66 LHLTTVDVGGERPLN
+66 LHLTTVDVGTGTPLN

-161 VKDDCL
+161 VQDDWL
-167 LEVAITA
+167 FEVAITA

-191 VRNTREGKQLSIKW
+191 VRNTREGKKLAIKW
-205 PEVAECV
+205 PEVAEKLQPTV
-212 NASTCKC
+212 AGE
-219 VSADASATNTI
+219 
-230 TQSHN
+230 
-235 NAIRVTVEE
+235 AIRVTVED
-244 PELCPRYT
+244 PDLCPRYT

-272 RTVGLRPINNIVDI
+272 RSVGLRPINNVVDV

-300 FDADKIGGGHVVVK
+300 FDADKIAGGHVIVK

-339 CCECGN
+339 CNEQEG
-345 ALSHECVSADAPAT
+345 
-359 NTITQSSNN
+359 
-368 TIQAEPMC
+368 MC
-376 IAGVFGGQKSGVS
+376 IAGVFGGLKSGTT
-389 METTNVFLESAFF
+389 METKNVFLESAFF

-431 ITEWALRRAVKLIRE
+431 ITEWALRRAVKLIQE

-460 PKKIERPTVEV
+460 PKPIEKPVVEV

-491 ALTSLDIEIAN
+491 ALTSLDIEIVS

-510 RVPTCKAD
+510 KVPTCKAD
-518 VTRECDIVEEIMRI
+518 VD
-532 YGYNNI
+532 
-538 HIGTTVNSCL
+538 TVNSCL

-622 IARNINYK
+622 IARNINFR
-630 IHDQKLYEFGKSYC
+630 ILDQKLYEYGRSY
-644 VNASMCKCV
+644 VKADLKDLKDSN
-653 SDDASAT
+653 DLNDLP
-660 DTITQSHNNAIT
+660 
-672 DVTKRFN
+672 VTKRFN
-679 ETEHVSIFLT
+679 ETEHVSIFMT
-689 GNMLP
+689 GNMTP
-694 ESWKQKSPESDF
+694 ESWKMKPSETDF
-706 FYLKSYVMTI
+706 FYLKAYVMDI
-716 LQRMRVNMGRVEVV
+716 LHRMRVNMGRVEMV
-730 PSQAKYFAEGLDLV
+730 PAGEKFFAEGLDIV
-744 LRDNKKVIATLGT
+744 QRDSKKVLGT
-757 LGRETMKKMDIKQ
+757 IGRIGRETLKKMDIKQ

-781 LLKGYPTKE
+781 LLKQYPTKE
-790 VQYQEVAKFP
+790 VLYQEVAKFP
-800 EVRRDLALILKKDV
+800 EVRRDLALILRKEV
-814 TFAAIEQAAM
+814 TFAQVEQAAL
-824 QCEKKLLKSVSLF
+824 QCEKKLLKSISLF

-863 TLNDKQIEATMTKIQ
+863 TLNDKQIEATMSKIQ
-878 KTLETQLGAKVRG
+878 KTLETQLGAKIRG

>member
-66 LHLTTVDVGGERPLN
+66 LHLTSVDVGGERPLN

-191 VRNTREGKQLSIKW
+191 VRNTREGKNLAIKW
-205 PEVAECV
+205 PEVESGEWKV
-212 NASTCKC
+212 ESDK
-219 VSADASATNTI
+219 
-230 TQSHN
+230 
-235 NAIRVTVEE
+235 AIRVTVEE
-244 PELCPRYT
+244 PDLCPRYT

-272 RTVGLRPINNIVDI
+272 RTVGLRPINNVVDV

-339 CCECGN
+339 CDENEG
-345 ALSHECVSADAPAT
+345 
-359 NTITQSSNN
+359 
-368 TIQAEPMC
+368 MC

-446 LAGGEICGQMVDLY
+446 LAGGDICGQMVDLY
-460 PKKIERPTVEV
+460 PNKIERPTVEV

-485 LEAVRT
+485 LDAVRT
-491 ALTSLDIEIAN
+491 ALTSLDIEIVR
-502 ETAEGMTL
+502 EDAEGMTL

-584 YYDDNPDFPADRCI
+584 YYDENPDFPADRCI

-630 IHDQKLYEFGKSYC
+630 IHDQKLYEFGRSY
-644 VNASMCKCV
+644 VK
-653 SDDASAT
+653 T
-660 DTITQSHNNAIT
+660 DEAANQELP
-672 DVTKRFN
+672 VTKRFN

-689 GNMLP
+689 GNMTP

-706 FYLKSYVMTI
+706 YYLKSYVMTI

-744 LRDNKKVIATLGT
+744 LRDNKKVLATLGT
-757 LGRETMKKMDIKQ
+757 LGRETLKRMDIKQ

-790 VQYQEVAKFP
+790 VQYQDVAKFP

-824 QCEKKLLKSVSLF
+824 QCEKKLLKRVSLF

-863 TLNDKQIEATMTKIQ
+863 TLNDKQIESTMAKIQ

>member
-89 AAGQKVVCAQIG
+89 AARQKVVCAQIG

-191 VRNTREGKQLSIKW
+191 VRNTREGKQLKIKW
-205 PEVAECV
+205 PEVSECV

-219 VSADASATNTI
+219 VSADAPATNTI

-244 PELCPRYT
+244 PDLCPRYT

-272 RTVGLRPINNIVDI
+272 RTVGLRPINNVVDV

-300 FDADKIGGGHVVVK
+300 FDADQIAGGHVIVK

-339 CCECGN
+339 CNEKEG
-345 ALSHECVSADAPAT
+345 
-359 NTITQSSNN
+359 
-368 TIQAEPMC
+368 MC
-376 IAGVFGGQKSGVS
+376 IAGVFGGLKSGTT
-389 METTNVFLESAFF
+389 METKNVFLESAFF

-431 ITEWALRRAVKLIRE
+431 ITEWALRRAVKLIQE

-460 PKKIERPTVEV
+460 PKPIEKPVVEV

-491 ALTSLDIEIAN
+491 ALTSLDIEIVN

-510 RVPTCKAD
+510 KVPTCKAD
-518 VTRECDIVEEIMRI
+518 VYRECDIVEEIMRI

-538 HIGTTVNSCL
+538 HIGETVNSCL

-584 YYDDNPDFPADRCI
+584 YYDENPDFPADRCI

-622 IARNINYK
+622 IARNINFR
-630 IHDQKLYEFGKSYC
+630 ILDQKLYEYGRSYC

-653 SDDASAT
+653 SDGASAT
-660 DTITQSHNNAIT
+660 NTITQSHDNAIV

-679 ETEHVSIFLT
+679 ETEHVSIFMT
-689 GNMLP
+689 GNMTP
-694 ESWKQKSPESDF
+694 ESWKMKSAETDF
-706 FYLKSYVMTI
+706 FYLKAYVMDI
-716 LQRMRVNMGRVEVV
+716 LHRMRVNMGRIEMV
-730 PSQAKYFAEGLDLV
+730 PTTAKYFSEGLDIIQ
-744 LRDNKKVIATLGT
+744 RDSKKLLGT
-757 LGRETMKKMDIKQ
+757 IGRIGRETLKKMDIKQ
-770 PVYYADLNWTL
+770 PVFYADLNWTL
-781 LLKGYPTKE
+781 LLKQYPTKE
-790 VQYQEVAKFP
+790 VLYQEVAKFP
-800 EVRRDLALILKKDV
+800 EVRRDLALILRKDV
-814 TFAAIEQAAM
+814 TFAQVEQAAL
-824 QCEKKLLKSVSLF
+824 QCEKKLLKSVNLF

-863 TLNDKQIEATMTKIQ
+863 TLADKQIEATMSKIQ

>member
-16 DMTPQELDDLLTF
+16 DMTPQQLDDLLTF

-129 AADELQLGTDHAGIM
+129 AADELQLGTDHDGIM

-191 VRNTREGKQLSIKW
+191 VRNTREGKQLKIKW
-205 PEVAECV
+205 PEVA
-212 NASTCKC
+212 
-219 VSADASATNTI
+219 ADLTPKAAGA
-230 TQSHN
+230 
-235 NAIRVTVEE
+235 AIKVTVEE
-244 PELCPRYT
+244 PDLCPRYT
-252 GITLRNVKV
+252 GITLRGVKV

-272 RTVGLRPINNIVDI
+272 RTVGLRPINNIVDV

-300 FDADKIGGGHVVVK
+300 FDADKIGGGHVIVK

-345 ALSHECVSADAPAT
+345 SGMCECGSQT
-359 NTITQSSNN
+359 NELTNSQIN
-368 TIQAEPMC
+368 TLAEPMC

-431 ITEWALRRAVKLIRE
+431 ITEWALRRAVKLIQE

-460 PKKIERPTVEV
+460 PKPIEKPVVEV

-485 LEAVRT
+485 LDAVRT
-491 ALTSLDIEIAN
+491 ALTSLDIEIVN
-502 ETAEGMTL
+502 ETADGMTL
-510 RVPTCKAD
+510 KVPTCKAD
-518 VTRECDIVEEIMRI
+518 VTRECDIVEEILRI

-538 HIGTTVNSCL
+538 HIGETLNSCL

-557 KLKNAVSDYLTDNGF
+557 KLKNVVSDYLTDNGF

-584 YYDDNPDFPADRCI
+584 YYEDNPDFPADRCVQI
-598 PIINPLSKELNVM
+598 VNPLSKELNVM

-630 IHDQKLYEFGKSYC
+630 IHDQKLYEYGRSYVKSDEAA
-644 VNASMCKCV
+644 N
-653 SDDASAT
+653 
-660 DTITQSHNNAIT
+660 HELP
-672 DVTKRFN
+672 VTKRFN
-679 ETEHVSIFLT
+679 ETEHVSIFMT
-689 GNMLP
+689 GNMTP
-694 ESWKQKSPESDF
+694 ESWKMKSAETDF
-706 FYLKSYVMTI
+706 FYLKAYVMNI
-716 LQRMRVNMGRVEVV
+716 LRRMRVNMGRVEMV
-730 PSQAKYFAEGLDLV
+730 PSQYKFFAEGLDIV
-744 LRDNKKVIATLGT
+744 QKDSKKVLGT
-757 LGRETMKKMDIKQ
+757 IGRIGRETLKKMDIKQ
-770 PVYYADLNWTL
+770 PVFYADLNWTL
-781 LLKGYPTKE
+781 LLKQYPTKE
-790 VQYQEVAKFP
+790 VLYQEVAKFP
-800 EVRRDLALILKKDV
+800 EVRRDLALVLRKDV
-814 TFAAIEQAAM
+814 TFAQVEQAAL
-824 QCEKKLLKSVSLF
+824 QCEKKLLKRVSLF
-837 DVYEGKGIA
+837 DVYEGKGIL

-863 TLNDKQIEATMTKIQ
+863 TLNDKQIESSMAKIQ
-878 KTLETQLGAKVRG
+878 KTLETQLGAKIRG

>member
-1 MNISFDWLKEYVDIE
+1 MNISFDWLKEYVDLG
-16 DMTPQELDDLLTF
+16 DMTPEQLDDLLTF

-191 VRNTREGKQLSIKW
+191 VRNTREGKNLAIKW
-205 PEVAECV
+205 PEVESGEWKV
-212 NASTCKC
+212 ESDK
-219 VSADASATNTI
+219 
-230 TQSHN
+230 
-235 NAIRVTVEE
+235 AIRVTVEE

-272 RTVGLRPINNIVDI
+272 RTVGLRPINNIVDV

-339 CCECGN
+339 CNENEG
-345 ALSHECVSADAPAT
+345 
-359 NTITQSSNN
+359 
-368 TIQAEPMC
+368 MC
-376 IAGVFGGQKSGVS
+376 IAGVFGGLKSGTT
-389 METTNVFLESAFF
+389 METKNVFLESAFF

-431 ITEWALRRAVKLIRE
+431 ITEWALRRAVKLIQE

-460 PKKIERPTVEV
+460 PKPIERPTVEV

-491 ALTSLDIEIAN
+491 ALTSLDIEIVG

-510 RVPTCKAD
+510 KVPTCKAD

-538 HIGTTVNSCL
+538 HIGDTVNSCL

-584 YYDDNPDFPADRCI
+584 YYDENPDFPADRCI

-622 IARNINYK
+622 IARNINFR
-630 IHDQKLYEFGKSYC
+630 ILDQKLYEFGRGYEKVLTEKTESPEIRID
-644 VNASMCKCV
+644 
-653 SDDASAT
+653 SDNSVRDLP
-660 DTITQSHNNAIT
+660 
-672 DVTKRFN
+672 VTKRFS
-679 ETEHVSIFLT
+679 ETEHVSIFMT
-689 GNMLP
+689 GNMTP
-694 ESWKQKSPESDF
+694 ESWKMKPAETDF
-706 FYLKSYVMTI
+706 FYLKAYVMDI
-716 LQRMRVNMGRVEVV
+716 LHRMRVNMGRMEMV
-730 PSQAKYFAEGLDLV
+730 PTQYKFFAEGLDIV
-744 LRDNKKVIATLGT
+744 QRDSKKLLGT
-757 LGRETMKKMDIKQ
+757 IGRIGRETLKKMDIKQ

-781 LLKGYPTKE
+781 LLKQYPTKE
-790 VQYQEVAKFP
+790 VLYQEVAKFP

-814 TFAAIEQAAM
+814 TFAQVEQAAL
-824 QCEKKLLKSVSLF
+824 QCEKKLLKNVSLF

-863 TLNDKQIEATMTKIQ
+863 TLNDKQIEATMSKIQ
-878 KTLETQLGAKVRG
+878 KTLETQLGAKIRG

>member
-47 EHVVIAQVL
+47 EHVVIARVL

-191 VRNTREGKQLSIKW
+191 VRNTREGKQLKIKW
-205 PEVAECV
+205 PEVA
-212 NASTCKC
+212 
-219 VSADASATNTI
+219 ADLTPKAAGEPI
-230 TQSHN
+230 K
-235 NAIRVTVEE
+235 VTVEE
-244 PELCPRYT
+244 PDLCPRYT

-272 RTVGLRPINNIVDI
+272 RTVGLRPINNIVDV

-339 CCECGN
+339 CDENEG
-345 ALSHECVSADAPAT
+345 
-359 NTITQSSNN
+359 
-368 TIQAEPMC
+368 MC

-389 METTNVFLESAFF
+389 METTSVFLESAFF

-446 LAGGEICGQMVDLY
+446 LAGGDICGQMVDLY
-460 PKKIERPTVEV
+460 PNKIERPTVEV

-485 LEAVRT
+485 LDAVRT
-491 ALTSLDIEIAN
+491 ALTSLDIEIVR
-502 ETAEGMTL
+502 EDAEGMTL

-584 YYDDNPDFPADRCI
+584 YYEENPDFPADRCI

-630 IHDQKLYEFGKSYC
+630 IHDQKLYEFGRSY
-644 VNASMCKCV
+644 VK
-653 SDDASAT
+653 T
-660 DTITQSHNNAIT
+660 DEAANQELP
-672 DVTKRFN
+672 VTKRFA

-689 GNMLP
+689 GNMSP
-694 ESWKQKSPESDF
+694 ESWKMKPAETDF
-706 FYLKSYVMTI
+706 FYLKAYVMDI
-716 LQRMRVNMGRVEVV
+716 LHRMRVNMGRVEMV
-730 PSQAKYFAEGLDLV
+730 PTQYKFFAEGLDIIQ
-744 LRDNKKVIATLGT
+744 RDSKKVLGT
-757 LGRETMKKMDIKQ
+757 IGRIGRETLKKMDIKQ

-790 VQYQEVAKFP
+790 VLYQEVAKFP
-800 EVRRDLALILKKDV
+800 EVRRDLAFILRKDV

-824 QCEKKLLKSVSLF
+824 QCEKKLLKRVSLF

-863 TLNDKQIEATMTKIQ
+863 TLNDKQIEATMAKIQ

>member
-101 TKIYTSDTE
+101 AKIYTSDTE

-129 AADELQLGTDHAGIM
+129 ATDELQLGTDHAGIM

-191 VRNTREGKQLSIKW
+191 VRNTREGKHLSIKW
-205 PEVAECV
+205 PETLELPELPDNPA
-212 NASTCKC
+212 
-219 VSADASATNTI
+219 
-230 TQSHN
+230 
-235 NAIRVTVEE
+235 AIKVTVEE

-272 RTVGLRPINNIVDI
+272 RTVGLSPINNVVDV

-339 CCECGN
+339 CDENEG
-345 ALSHECVSADAPAT
+345 
-359 NTITQSSNN
+359 
-368 TIQAEPMC
+368 MC

-446 LAGGEICGQMVDLY
+446 LAGGDICGQMVDLY
-460 PKKIERPTVEV
+460 PNKIERPTVEV

-491 ALTSLDIEIAN
+491 ALTSLDIEIVR
-502 ETAEGMTL
+502 EDAEGMTL
-510 RVPTCKAD
+510 KVPTCKAD

-584 YYDDNPDFPADRCI
+584 YYDENPDFTDDRCI

-630 IHDQKLYEFGKSYC
+630 IHDQKLYEFGRSY
-644 VNASMCKCV
+644 VK
-653 SDDASAT
+653 T
-660 DTITQSHNNAIT
+660 DEAANLELP
-672 DVTKRFN
+672 VTKRFN

-689 GNMLP
+689 GNMTP

-706 FYLKSYVMTI
+706 YYLKSYVMAI

-744 LRDNKKVIATLGT
+744 LRDNKKVLATLGT
-757 LGRETMKKMDIKQ
+757 LGRETLKRMDIKQ

-824 QCEKKLLKSVSLF
+824 QCEKKLLKRVSLF

-863 TLNDKQIEATMTKIQ
+863 TLNDKQIETTMAKIQ

>member
-1 MNISFDWLKEYVDIE
+1 MNISFDWLKQYVDIE
-16 DMTPQELDDLLTF
+16 GMTPQELDDLLTF
-29 SGLEVDSM
+29 SGLEVDSK

-66 LHLTTVDVGGERPLN
+66 LHLTTVDVGTGTPLN

-191 VRNTREGKQLSIKW
+191 VRNTREGKQLKIKW
-205 PEVAECV
+205 PEIQ
-212 NASTCKC
+212 NNL
-219 VSADASATNTI
+219 NTPSNQN
-230 TQSHN
+230 TQ
-235 NAIRVTVEE
+235 NAIRVTVED
-244 PELCPRYT
+244 PDLCPRYT

-272 RTVGLRPINNIVDI
+272 RTVGLRPINNVVDV

-300 FDADKIGGGHVVVK
+300 FDADQIAGGHVIVK

-339 CCECGN
+339 CNEKEG
-345 ALSHECVSADAPAT
+345 
-359 NTITQSSNN
+359 
-368 TIQAEPMC
+368 MC
-376 IAGVFGGQKSGVS
+376 IAGVFGGLKSGTT
-389 METTNVFLESAFF
+389 METKNVFLESAFF

-431 ITEWALRRAVKLIRE
+431 ITEWALRRAVKLIQE

-460 PKKIERPTVEV
+460 PKPIEKPVVEV

-491 ALTSLDIEIAN
+491 ALTSLDIEIVN

-510 RVPTCKAD
+510 KVPTCKAD

-538 HIGTTVNSCL
+538 HIGETVNSCL

-584 YYDDNPDFPADRCI
+584 YYDENPDFPADRSI

-622 IARNINYK
+622 IARNINFR
-630 IHDQKLYEFGKSYC
+630 ILDQKLYEYGRSYC

-653 SDDASAT
+653 SDDAPAT
-660 DTITQSHNNAIT
+660 NTLTQSHDNAIV

-679 ETEHVSIFLT
+679 ETEHVSIFMT
-689 GNMLP
+689 GNMTP
-694 ESWKQKSPESDF
+694 ESWKMKPAETDF
-706 FYLKSYVMTI
+706 FYLKAYVMDI
-716 LQRMRVNMGRVEVV
+716 LHRMRVNMGRIEMV
-730 PSQAKYFAEGLDLV
+730 PTTAKYFAEGLDIIQWENAGGIRREARERFEHCKL
-744 LRDNKKVIATLGT
+744 LGT
-757 LGRETMKKMDIKQ
+757 LGRIGRETLKKMDIKQ
-770 PVYYADLNWTL
+770 PVFYADLNWTL
-781 LLKGYPTKE
+781 LLKQYPTKE
-790 VQYQEVAKFP
+790 VLYQEVAKFP
-800 EVRRDLALILKKDV
+800 EVRRDLALVLRKDV
-814 TFAAIEQAAM
+814 TFAQVEQAAL

-837 DVYEGKGIA
+837 DVYEGKGITE
-846 DGFKSYAV
+846 GFKSYAV

-863 TLNDKQIEATMTKIQ
+863 TLNDKQIETTMAKIQ
-878 KTLETQLGAKVRG
+878 KTLETQLGAKIRG